1 MYVNVHLFTNN
12 AGHHSLIPGSI
23 IYVAM
28 EHQFQLVYA
37 VLVGKICTVY
47 GFIGYTA
54 WRNTAVLCI
63 LPYSVRR

>member
-54 WRNTAVLCI
+54 
-63 LPYSVRR
+63 